1 MDGEKRVQLK
11 QLLTE
16 KLMTDERKN
25 EILEILAGFVQNF
38 IENDNE
44 SISLEKMESR
54 GFLSE
59 EEMENLIDDHPWLL
73 PYRFFLE
80 SDYVIEDDDL
90 MKLSEQLNDIN
101 LEESAKKLIEK
112 LTSNQETR
120 INLVKLGTTLMEH
133 VHVFCRTYPSIKSL
147 CSTDW
152 LRVKEQMRDS
162 SWTYDEKQWVNE
174 LWCSTPLR
182 REISEKQLPLELA
195 NDLERIDVKELRDLS
210 EEDFLEFSRDF
221 TANEKRIFKNW
232 YCKEK
237 ENICEDQQVKI
248 SITSA
253 DSTSNMNII
262 LLTDEVRSKME
273 EQVIMV
279 DVEKSMTESQIFL
292 NEDPILFDEEDDHID
307 VQQQPPGCNPED
319 DNFQNM
325 DEINKF
331 DEFLNSVPDG
341 IHPCETDQELIAN
354 LSEGSTLHG
363 FCYGIDAAELCKKAP
378 IVVLK
383 KLDFPAIRKELPAA
397 SFLFSEYFS
406 NSRDE
411 TQIIKAISETGYSFA
426 SRMNAK
432 GISYKSD
439 NSSNLYNVGDSS
451 LSDKTQRNK
460 MTMTKFH
467 ICPVGFSYTCDTN
480 QLVLSESA
488 MESLQNVK
496 NDAKA
501 KKFLQNYGSHVFC
514 GVNYLGGIL
523 SHSVEIET
531 SSQQVDCER
540 LKLIASDKITQAT
553 SLASDK
559 SHTFVADAFEAS
571 CRFKIDNFNGPDEKE
586 LEPFEERLRANSRLW
601 RIIDREDLP
610 ETLIPVW
617 NVIYNNHPNMKDEAD
632 MLCGAW
638 LELAAKPDLLFYR
651 EQERLKMEERQANI
665 ELRQNQS
672 RKVKRIESVL
682 VDKTQFSYFDPKT
695 ILGNLHQ
702 VKIKLIRYR
711 L

>member
-120 INLVKLGTTLMEH
+120 INLFKLGTTLMEH

>member
-120 INLVKLGTTLMEH
+120 INLFKLGTTLMEH

-182 REISEKQLPLELA
+182 REISEKQLPLDLA

>member
-571 CRFKIDNFNGPDEKE
+571 CRFKIDNFYGPDEKE

-695 ILGNLHQ
+695 ILGNNHQ

>member
-182 REISEKQLPLELA
+182 REISEKQLPLDLA

-695 ILGNLHQ
+695 ILGNNHQ

>member
-496 NDAKA
+496 NDTKA

-632 MLCGAW
+632 MLCRAW

-651 EQERLKMEERQANI
+651 EQERLKMEEREANI

-695 ILGNLHQ
+695 ILGNNHQ

>member
-182 REISEKQLPLELA
+182 REISEKQLPLDLA

-273 EQVIMV
+273 EQLIMV

>member
-496 NDAKA
+496 NDTKA

-695 ILGNLHQ
+695 ILGSLHQ

>member
-695 ILGNLHQ
+695 ILGNNHQ

>member
-120 INLVKLGTTLMEH
+120 INLFKLGTTLMEH

-383 KLDFPAIRKELPAA
+383 KLDFSAIRKELPAA

>member
-273 EQVIMV
+273 EQLIMV

-571 CRFKIDNFNGPDEKE
+571 CRFKIDNFYGPDEKE

>member
-695 ILGNLHQ
+695 ILGSLHQ

>member
-120 INLVKLGTTLMEH
+120 INLFKLGTTLMEH

-354 LSEGSTLHG
+354 LSEGSNLHG

-695 ILGNLHQ
+695 ILGNNHQ

>member
-120 INLVKLGTTLMEH
+120 INLFKLGTTLMEH

-571 CRFKIDNFNGPDEKE
+571 CRFKIDNFYGPDEKE

-695 ILGNLHQ
+695 ILGSLHQ

>member
-496 NDAKA
+496 NDTKA

-695 ILGNLHQ
+695 ILGNNHQ

>member
-383 KLDFPAIRKELPAA
+383 KLDFSAIRKELPAA

-695 ILGNLHQ
+695 ILGNNHQ

>member
-480 QLVLSESA
+480 QLV
-488 MESLQNVK
+488 
-496 NDAKA
+496 
-501 KKFLQNYGSHVFC
+501 
-514 GVNYLGGIL
+514 
-523 SHSVEIET
+523 
-531 SSQQVDCER
+531 
-540 LKLIASDKITQAT
+540 
-553 SLASDK
+553 
-559 SHTFVADAFEAS
+559 
-571 CRFKIDNFNGPDEKE
+571 
-586 LEPFEERLRANSRLW
+586 
-601 RIIDREDLP
+601 
-610 ETLIPVW
+610 
-617 NVIYNNHPNMKDEAD
+617 
-632 MLCGAW
+632 
-638 LELAAKPDLLFYR
+638 
-651 EQERLKMEERQANI
+651 
-665 ELRQNQS
+665 
-672 RKVKRIESVL
+672 
-682 VDKTQFSYFDPKT
+682 
-695 ILGNLHQ
+695 
-702 VKIKLIRYR
+702 
-711 L
+711 

>member
-182 REISEKQLPLELA
+182 REISEKQLPLDLA

>member
-182 REISEKQLPLELA
+182 REISEKQLPLDLA

-273 EQVIMV
+273 EQLIMV

-383 KLDFPAIRKELPAA
+383 KLDFSAIRKELPAA

-695 ILGNLHQ
+695 ILGNNHQ

>member
-182 REISEKQLPLELA
+182 REISEKQLPLDLA

-383 KLDFPAIRKELPAA
+383 KLDFSAIRKELPAA

-695 ILGNLHQ
+695 ILGNNHQ

>member
-273 EQVIMV
+273 EQLIMV

-383 KLDFPAIRKELPAA
+383 KLDFSAIRKELPAA

-411 TQIIKAISETGYSFA
+411 TQIIKAISETGYSFD

-571 CRFKIDNFNGPDEKE
+571 CRFKIDNFYGPDEKE

>member
-120 INLVKLGTTLMEH
+120 INLFKLGTTLMEH

-182 REISEKQLPLELA
+182 REISEKQLPLDLA

-273 EQVIMV
+273 EQLIMV

>member
-182 REISEKQLPLELA
+182 REISEKQLPLDLA

-273 EQVIMV
+273 EQLIMV

-383 KLDFPAIRKELPAA
+383 KLDFSAIRKELPAA

>member
-354 LSEGSTLHG
+354 LSKGSNFHG

-383 KLDFPAIRKELPAA
+383 KLDFSAIRKELPAA

-695 ILGNLHQ
+695 ILGNNHQ